1 MAENTIANR
10 TLFIADNLDVLR
22 GMNSAT
28 VDLIYLDPPFNSGKQ
43 WRAPVGSIAAGAA
56 FKDAWTLDDV
66 KEEWVDEIEERNPA
80 LHYTIRAAGFSSGP
94 RMQGYLTYMAVR
106 LLEMRRVLK
115 PTGSIYLHCD
125 DTASH
130 HLRNVLD
137 SVFGAANFRN
147 VITWKR
153 TSAHNDSRR
162 FGRVADMILFYGGTD
177 INADAVRS
185 SLGKDYVRRFYRH
198 EDERGVYRVGDLTA
212 AGAAGG
218 ESGQAWR
225 GVDPTRVER
234 HWAVPIT
241 GEYAEWIDENVIPG
255 YLDIEGVMDRL
266 DALDAANLI
275 AWPKKDDGV
284 PQLKRYI
291 DSSVGQVPTVIWNDI
306 KPVHARSKERTGYPT
321 QKPIA
326 LLERIIRASSNEGGL
341 VLDPFCG
348 CATTCVAAEK
358 LGRQWIGVDLSEKA
372 YDLVVERLAKEVQI
386 ASGDLRGARRPFSG
400 FVGDVTRRMD
410 APKRTDLPPAA
421 AGARRSANIR
431 PALYAAQGGKCNGC
445 EWPMPIHVLTI
456 DHVHPTSA
464 DGPDIDAN
472 LQLLCGNCNS
482 VKNSRIIPIEQL
494 REETKARGT
503 HISVSGG
510 G

>member
-28 VDLIYLDPPFNSGKQ
+28 VDLIYLDPPFNSGRQ
-43 WRAPVGSIAAGAA
+43 YRAPVGSIAAGAA

-66 KEEWVDEIEERNPA
+66 KEEWIDEIEERNPA

-106 LLEMRRVLK
+106 LLEMRRVMK
-115 PTGSIYLHCD
+115 PAGSIYLHCD

-147 VITWKR
+147 AITWKR

-162 FGRVADMILFYGGTD
+162 FGRVADSILFYSGTD

-185 SLGKDYVRRFYRH
+185 SIDAGYARRFYRH
-198 EDERGVYRVGDLTA
+198 EDERGVYRADNLTA
-212 AGAAGG
+212 AGTTGG

-225 GVDPTRVER
+225 GINPGR
-234 HWAVPIT
+234 HGNHWRPPRE
-241 GEYAEWIDENVIPG
+241 EYAEWIDENVIPG
-255 YLDIEGVMDRL
+255 YSDIEGVMARL
-266 DALDAANLI
+266 DALDAAGLL
-275 AWPKKDDGV
+275 AWPQKAGGV
-284 PQLKRYI
+284 PALKRYI
-291 DSSVGQVPTVIWNDI
+291 ASNTGQVPTTIWNDI
-306 KPVHARSKERTGYPT
+306 KPVHAWSKERTGYPT

-358 LGRQWIGVDLSEKA
+358 LGREWIGIDLSEKA

-410 APKRTDLPPAA
+410 APKRTDLPPAP

-431 PALYAAQGGKCNGC
+431 AVLHAAQGGKCNGC
-445 EWPMPIHVLTI
+445 EWPMPVHALTI
-456 DHVHPTSA
+456 DHVHPTSQ

-482 VKNSRIIPIEQL
+482 VKNARIIPIEQL
-494 REETKARGT
+494 REETKARRT
-503 HISVSGG
+503 HVSISGDG
-510 G
+510 